1 MKAITYP
8 GYGEPSVL
16 ELSDIADRPVGPGEI
31 LVRLVAASVNP
42 VDWKTTA
49 GYLADY
55 APVTFPAVAG
65 SDLAG
70 TVVAVGDGVDGFRVG
85 DGVVGS
91 VAPFVGA
98 FSELVPVAAAVAA
111 AKPDGLTFAEAACLP
126 TAGLTAL
133 TAIRA
138 VAPESG
144 DTVVVNGAAGGIGSF
159 VTQLARAR
167 GARVVGICSPESAD
181 HVRRLGA
188 EPVAYGPGLTSRLPE
203 LDPATTSLV
212 DTHGG
217 EALADLVAVV
227 GDPARAV
234 SVAAPGIGELGGRYL
249 VVAPDGGDLAELA
262 GSAAAGGL
270 EVVVAQSF
278 PVRDA
283 RAAYERLRAGGVH
296 GKVVLDAS
304 SGW

>member
-16 ELSDIADRPVGPGEI
+16 ELSDITDRPVGRGEI

-55 APVTFPAVAG
+55 APVEFPAVAG
-65 SDLAG
+65 SDVSG
-70 TVVAVGDGVDGFRVG
+70 TVVAVGDDVTEFRVG
-85 DGVVGS
+85 DDVIGS
-91 VAPFVGA
+91 VAPFIGA
-98 FSELVPVAAAVAA
+98 FSELAPVAAAVAA
-111 AKPDGLTFAEAACLP
+111 AKPDRLTFAEAACLP

-138 VAPESG
+138 LAPEPG
-144 DTVVVNGAAGGIGSF
+144 DTVVVNGAAGGIGTF
-159 VTQLARAR
+159 ATQLARSA
-167 GARVVGICSPESAD
+167 GARVVGICSPAGAD

-188 EPVAYGPGLTSRLPE
+188 EPVAYGPGLTSRLPD
-203 LDPATTSLV
+203 LDPARTSLV

-217 EALADLVAVV
+217 EALADLVAVL

-234 SVAAPGIGELGGRYL
+234 SVAAPEIGTHGGRYL
-249 VVAPDGGDLAELA
+249 VVAPNGGDLAELA
-262 GSAAAGGL
+262 GAAADGRVQ
-270 EVVVAQSF
+270 VVVARTF
-278 PVRDA
+278 PIRDTRDA
-283 RAAYERLRAGGVH
+283 YEHLRAGGVH

-304 SGW
+304 TGW